1 MKNEKTLTEKY
12 LDIYLNKVGRF
23 ENLKECARRQYNA
36 GGFSDF
42 CDALKWCIA
51 AKLANFFANTDVHA
65 APEYFDDGEGNI
77 MIIIRELNTGEGYE
91 LTEWMKRNGYNE

>member
-42 CDALKWCIA
+42 CDALKWC
-51 AKLANFFANTDVHA
+51 LAL
-65 APEYFDDGEGNI
+65 ELSIYFPQMDAHLDSDYFEDDKGNV
-77 MIIIRELNTGEGYE
+77 MVVIRELNTGEGYE
-91 LTEWMKRNGYNE
+91 LTEWMQRHGYNE